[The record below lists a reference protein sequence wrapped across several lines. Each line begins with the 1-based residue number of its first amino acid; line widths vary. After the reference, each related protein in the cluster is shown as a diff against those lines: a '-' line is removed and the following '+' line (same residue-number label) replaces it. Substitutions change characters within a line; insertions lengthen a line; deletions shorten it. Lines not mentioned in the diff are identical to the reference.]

1 MSKDAAL
8 YAISFLRAELRSDRI
23 YKLDHGLGM
32 TLKVRVSL
40 GTNLAN
46 TVPAVISTL
55 RWSYS

>member
-32 TLKVRVSL
+32 TLKV
-40 GTNLAN
+40 
-46 TVPAVISTL
+46 
-55 RWSYS
+55 